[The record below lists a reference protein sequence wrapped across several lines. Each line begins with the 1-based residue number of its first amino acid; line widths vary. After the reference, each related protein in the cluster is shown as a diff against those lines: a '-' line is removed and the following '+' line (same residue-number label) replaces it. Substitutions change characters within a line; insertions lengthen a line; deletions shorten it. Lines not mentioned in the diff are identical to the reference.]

1 MENCKQSNRSEDDT
15 ELQYNQ
21 DSSQECI
28 ITTEPAESEEETDN
42 RTNDVDIMANTQQTF
57 DLPKISS
64 KRSNNKSKGK
74 GMGKKSAN
82 HQRKAVETLSFM
94 IWLKDFWDN
103 EHTIK
108 LMGKFLTKL
117 RDYCYRNNEHKM
129 LKIVRPMKEVFKIFI
144 IDMEK
149 QKQSLK
155 SISWDVFEQWALNAG
170 LSTMYTNFHQ
180 MVWETDFEET
190 LFRIFGEIYS
200 QDAEEQSEI
209 SEDEECSLL
218 PNTKTT
224 STLSTTV
231 RTEEDPADA
240 DICDIS
246 VNTRPRTKKTVK
258 FSSLPGHRSSEVST
272 SKLKMNSK
280 KYNMDSEKRRPAKR
294 RMSSDTEE
302 EETLLTVKKPL
313 KDILSNPPP
322 AEGNTDSDASDNLEG
337 LLDGVVQQQ
346 SLRLTTG
353 AISQN
358 ISVKHLDQLVILK
371 SRGERGLK
379 VVKLEIYP
387 YSDCIRKPKTEW
399 WKSAEFRG
407 TFLSYGAESRVQ
419 KLTNQLKTEAYKQ
432 VAKKTYTVLLRNHF
446 LKRGVRRVVQRNK
459 THLT

>member
-1 MENCKQSNRSEDDT
+1 
-15 ELQYNQ
+15 
-21 DSSQECI
+21 
-28 ITTEPAESEEETDN
+28 
-42 RTNDVDIMANTQQTF
+42 
-57 DLPKISS
+57 
-64 KRSNNKSKGK
+64 
-74 GMGKKSAN
+74 
-82 HQRKAVETLSFM
+82 
-94 IWLKDFWDN
+94 
-103 EHTIK
+103 
-108 LMGKFLTKL
+108 
-117 RDYCYRNNEHKM
+117 M

-280 KYNMDSEKRRPAKR
+280 KIQYGLGEAASCQTSHVIGHGRGGDSANRKET
-294 RMSSDTEE
+294 TERH
-302 EETLLTVKKPL
+302 
-313 KDILSNPPP
+313 S
-322 AEGNTDSDASDNLEG
+322 
-337 LLDGVVQQQ
+337 QQ
-346 SLRLTTG
+346 STSGGREHGQRCFRQLRRFARRSCPTAIITLDHWCNLTEYLSK
-353 AISQN
+353 APRSISYFEVAGRTWVE
-358 ISVKHLDQLVILK
+358 S
-371 SRGERGLK
+371 GEVRDIPLQRLYQETKDGM
-379 VVKLEIYP
+379 VEECGV
-387 YSDCIRKPKTEW
+387 
-399 WKSAEFRG
+399 SAEP
-407 TFLSYGAESRVQ
+407 SCPMEPNRVC
-419 KLTNQLKTEAYKQ
+419 
-432 VAKKTYTVLLRNHF
+432 RN
-446 LKRGVRRVVQRNK
+446 
-459 THLT
+459 